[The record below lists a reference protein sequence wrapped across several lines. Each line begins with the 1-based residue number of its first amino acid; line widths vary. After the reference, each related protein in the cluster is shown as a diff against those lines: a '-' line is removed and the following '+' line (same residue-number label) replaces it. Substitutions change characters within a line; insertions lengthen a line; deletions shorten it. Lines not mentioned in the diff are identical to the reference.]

1 MWEAILFWTLT
12 AALWAGCLVGV
23 VLVALQLPGT
33 WLIVL
38 LSALAAWWGWDA
50 DAAERWIGWWTLA
63 GLLSLAIVGEI
74 IEAIAG
80 AMGSRAAGG
89 SKRGAL
95 LAIVGGIG
103 GAILG
108 TFVIPI
114 PIVGTLTG
122 AAIGAGLLSALGDK
136 WAGRKW
142 GEAVRGGSGA
152 AVGKFAGSVVKLT
165 IAGVMAAW
173 VAVATLV

>member
-1 MWEAILFWTLT
+1 MWELALTWTLT
-12 AALWAGCLVGV
+12 LLLWAGCLVGV

-50 DAAERWIGWWTLA
+50 NPEARWIGWWTLA
-63 GLLSLAIVGEI
+63 ALLALAVLGEI

-80 AMGSRAAGG
+80 ALGSRAAGG
-89 SKRGAL
+89 SRRGAV
-95 LAIVGGIG
+95 LAIVGGIA
-103 GAILG
+103 GALLG
-108 TFVIPI
+108 TVVIPV
-114 PIVGTLTG
+114 PIVGTLLG
-122 AAIGAGLLSALGDK
+122 AAIGAGLLSGLGDK

-142 GEAVRGGSGA
+142 GEAIRGGSGA

-165 IAGVMAAW
+165 IAGVMMGTVV
-173 VAVATLV
+173 VASLA